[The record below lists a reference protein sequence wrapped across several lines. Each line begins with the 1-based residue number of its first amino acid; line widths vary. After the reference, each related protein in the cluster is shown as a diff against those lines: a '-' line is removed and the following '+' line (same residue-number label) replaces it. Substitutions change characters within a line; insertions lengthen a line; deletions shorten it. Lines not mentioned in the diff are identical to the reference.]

1 MKNALRS
8 YFWFIWFAA
17 CFMVFQLITNYVR
30 PGYSGSNPLIIYGL
44 GVAPNFF
51 TAMGI
56 PALLVLIL
64 PQMNP
69 TGIWFNAKKHLTA
82 NLISASG
89 LIVWECL
96 QAGSAKLHFDWN
108 DILWTLIGAVL
119 FQCVWSYRQSGE

>member
-51 TAMGI
+51 PAMGI

-69 TGIWFNAKKHLTA
+69 TGIWFNAKKHL
-82 NLISASG
+82 
-89 LIVWECL
+89 
-96 QAGSAKLHFDWN
+96 DWN